1 MTRTVR
7 ARGAIAVVAAAA
19 LGVFGASVGSEP
31 SWDSAPAGSVLAS
44 PGEPSW
50 DSAPAV
56 SVTVS
61 LGEPSWDSAPTAAL
75 GTNGEPSWDFASV
88 GVEA

>member
-7 ARGAIAVVAAAA
+7 ALGAIAVFAAAA

-31 SWDSAPAGSVLAS
+31 SWDSAPASSVLAS

-50 DSAPAV
+50 DGAPAG
-56 SVTVS
+56 SVLNS
-61 LGEPSWDSAPTAAL
+61 PEEPSWDLVP
-75 GTNGEPSWDFASV
+75 V
-88 GVEA
+88 GAEA